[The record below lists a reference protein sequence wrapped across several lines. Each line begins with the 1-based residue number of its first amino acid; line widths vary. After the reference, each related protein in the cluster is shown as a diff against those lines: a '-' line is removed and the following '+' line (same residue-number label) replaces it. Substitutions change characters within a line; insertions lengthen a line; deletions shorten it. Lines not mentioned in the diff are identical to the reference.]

1 MMYYLKCPLPAFLK
15 SLRAP
20 PNNCNNIP
28 FLMSTFSYILG
39 ARERERGSRGSST
52 QFNIGDSDRYLKHV
66 PVSHICLESLIS
78 PSTVVHVQE

>member
-39 ARERERGSRGSST
+39 AREREREKEEVG
-52 QFNIGDSDRYLKHV
+52 V
-66 PVSHICLESLIS
+66 PVHNSILEIVIG
-78 PSTVVHVQE
+78 T